1 MGHHT
6 APSWDQSGPAGARA
20 LSSLG
25 SHSPL
30 LRVRAGPPGRAL
42 GPAASPALAGRA
54 LGSLPGEP
62 LPLPSPAPQAAL
74 LGRISSGRRD
84 GPCGV
89 NARKCAP
96 SRPTLPGRQPRQLP
110 PLTHRLGGAG
120 WPATG
125 HCTGASGGPQGRLVW
140 CPFGKAAAS
149 PGGSGLLG
157 QGEGSGVNTPEGHQT
172 ASPLLPRP
180 PRSHLARSLR
190 WNAQQVIVRRGCCG
204 LEARKAATGQVQ
216 RPATKVLVIPL
227 DAAPVARR
235 AGRGRWDPQP
245 RPLGCHGLWDAM
257 ASGTVPQPPWPRS
270 RCFPGRLQAQSQ
282 VLRRGLCAPRPLS
295 PRRRHGHMAAPAQ
308 PAPERGPCPPA
319 AGRASREQLPRRW
332 SPVREP
338 ASPCSALW
346 PRRWGEPGAS

>member
-1 MGHHT
+1 MVPGGAGPCQPQQASVLRGACARGPVLGHHT

-110 PLTHRLGGAG
+110 PLTHRLGGPG

-245 RPLGCHGLWDAM
+245 RPLGYHGLWD
-257 ASGTVPQPPWPRS
+257 R
-270 RCFPGRLQAQSQ
+270 
-282 VLRRGLCAPRPLS
+282 
-295 PRRRHGHMAAPAQ
+295 APAPVAREPVFPRQ
-308 PAPERGPCPPA
+308 VTGSVPGVEAGSLCPPTP
-319 AGRASREQLPRRW
+319 LPQEEAW
-332 SPVREP
+332 PHGCS
-338 ASPCSALW
+338 CSAR
-346 PRRWGEPGAS
+346 PRAWSLPTRCWKG